1 MSKTIVDKSSI
12 LLGMGDVFVLDA
24 ASGNYS
30 SNTAISTNSNLLGKM
45 ENVRIY
51 SKRDLIV
58 TKQIVNGLIH
68 DDSVIVNGSEF
79 FLEFNIYEQSAKTQ
93 AALFGGALVDTST
106 ALGAI
111 LKTPKKLRFEV
122 KFTYPVGTKFMWYIF
137 PKCISVSE
145 LDFGPTNTEGYK
157 SKGIFRALPA
167 TNEHA
172 IWYSSTTPCFH
183 NYII

>member
-12 LLGMGDVFVLDA
+12 LLGMGEVFVLDA
-24 ASGNYS
+24 ASGNYI
-30 SNTAISTNSNLLGKM
+30 SNTAVSTNYNLLGKM

-51 SKRDLIV
+51 SKRDLTL
-58 TKQIVNGLIH
+58 TKQIVNGLLH
-68 DDSVIVNGSEF
+68 DDEVIVNGVEF
-79 FLEFNIYEQSAKTQ
+79 YLEFNIYEQSAKTQ
-93 AALFGGALVDTST
+93 AALFGGALIDTTT

-111 LKTPKKLRFEV
+111 LNTPKKLRFEV
-122 KFTYPVGTKFMWYIF
+122 KFTFPIGNRFMWYIF

-157 SKGIFRALPA
+157 SKGIFKALPA